1 MPEMKVNGVQ
11 KLFPPIECRVLKTG
25 NRSRWISVNL
35 DDLKHDRFEEVKA
48 SVVATVELADPDFD
62 RLCYRGLN
70 SHDYPFVSQVYGRK
84 RKILKNEAGR
94 DEFEVIRIEN
104 EKMDWLY
111 MAVRQY
117 GSIENFTKA
126 MKENFQNYLSEG
138 PVISEN
144 EVDGIME
151 KTELLTKRLTADL
164 TRDPSSAE
172 VQAAVSELIAFCEE
186 SNRGIDMGENY
197 WLLTA
202 EAYQSNP
209 VYLEVNDRKYGEGA
223 SKFIGS
229 AIKEYLDR
237 K

>member
-117 GSIENFTKA
+117 GSIPLFSKQLLNMETLRDWDQKFDA
-126 MKENFQNYLSEG
+126 
-138 PVISEN
+138 
-144 EVDGIME
+144 ME
-151 KTELLTKRLTADL
+151 KFVSDNKIGYLEDKLYFDPDIPPSRADL
-164 TRDPSSAE
+164 ILSAVRDGRDWGDSFEGSLSLYS
-172 VQAAVSELIAFCEE
+172 AVSRHIH
-186 SNRGIDMGENY
+186 SSIDEA
-197 WLLTA
+197 A
-202 EAYQSNP
+202 E
-209 VYLEVNDRKYGEGA
+209 K
-223 SKFIGS
+223 
-229 AIKEYLDR
+229 YLDKIYGSTQIQTHKEAKR
-237 K
+237 

>member
-104 EKMDWLY
+104 EKMDWLSFLIWKL
-111 MAVRQY
+111 Y
-117 GSIENFTKA
+117 G
-126 MKENFQNYLSEG
+126 
-138 PVISEN
+138 
-144 EVDGIME
+144 
-151 KTELLTKRLTADL
+151 
-164 TRDPSSAE
+164 
-172 VQAAVSELIAFCEE
+172 
-186 SNRGIDMGENY
+186 
-197 WLLTA
+197 
-202 EAYQSNP
+202 
-209 VYLEVNDRKYGEGA
+209 
-223 SKFIGS
+223 IGNKS
-229 AIKEYLDR
+229 LMLWR
-237 K
+237 NL

>member
-1 MPEMKVNGVQ
+1 MERKSHFSSVMMAVSYTHLDVYKRQ

-111 MAVRQY
+111 IDVYKRQD
-117 GSIENFTKA
+117 
-126 MKENFQNYLSEG
+126 MK
-138 PVISEN
+138 
-144 EVDGIME
+144 
-151 KTELLTKRLTADL
+151 
-164 TRDPSSAE
+164 
-172 VQAAVSELIAFCEE
+172 
-186 SNRGIDMGENY
+186 
-197 WLLTA
+197 
-202 EAYQSNP
+202 
-209 VYLEVNDRKYGEGA
+209 
-223 SKFIGS
+223 
-229 AIKEYLDR
+229 
-237 K
+237 

>member
-11 KLFPPIECRVLKTG
+11 KLIPPIECRVLKTG

-48 SVVATVELADPDFD
+48 SVVATVELADRDFD

-117 GSIENFTKA
+117 GSIPLFSMQLLNIETFRAWEQKFDA
-126 MKENFQNYLSEG
+126 
-138 PVISEN
+138 
-144 EVDGIME
+144 ME
-151 KTELLTKRLTADL
+151 KFVSDNQMGYLEDKLYSDP
-164 TRDPSSAE
+164 DVSPSSVDLILSDIRKGCDWRNYFEGGSSLYDIVSNYINSSIDEAAE
-172 VQAAVSELIAFCEE
+172 K
-186 SNRGIDMGENY
+186 
-197 WLLTA
+197 
-202 EAYQSNP
+202 
-209 VYLEVNDRKYGEGA
+209 YLDSIY
-223 SKFIGS
+223 GS
-229 AIKEYLDR
+229 AQIQAHTKEVKR
-237 K
+237 

>member
-94 DEFEVIRIEN
+94 MN
-104 EKMDWLY
+104 LK
-111 MAVRQY
+111 
-117 GSIENFTKA
+117 
-126 MKENFQNYLSEG
+126 
-138 PVISEN
+138 
-144 EVDGIME
+144 
-151 KTELLTKRLTADL
+151 
-164 TRDPSSAE
+164 
-172 VQAAVSELIAFCEE
+172 
-186 SNRGIDMGENY
+186 
-197 WLLTA
+197 
-202 EAYQSNP
+202 
-209 VYLEVNDRKYGEGA
+209 
-223 SKFIGS
+223 
-229 AIKEYLDR
+229 
-237 K
+237 